1 MTDELIPDGAPS
13 ETPTGPAEKPVLN
26 FMEDLKAYIEGKGY
40 GTVYMDYKPDSPDN
54 VISVFVY
61 SSMPALDG
69 GITRRVQTQ
78 VRNTS
83 VPEAYRIAHELAVL
97 FDSGLGEDLIWLSTD
112 RWAVCRP
119 TSGARHM
126 GHDNKGRPT
135 YYIEFAASGDESP

>member
-1 MTDELIPDGAPS
+1 MTDELIPDEQPG
-13 ETPTGPAEKPVLN
+13 ETPAEPAEKPVLN

-40 GTVYMDYKPDSPDN
+40 GTVYMDRKPDSPDN
-54 VISVFVY
+54 TISLFVY
-61 SSMPALDG
+61 HNMPALDG
-69 GITRRVQTQ
+69 GITRRVQAQ
-78 VRNTS
+78 VRHIS
-83 VPEAYRIAHELAVL
+83 ASEAYRIAHELAVL

-126 GHDNKGRPT
+126 GYDNKGRPT

>member
-1 MTDELIPDGAPS
+1 MTDELIPD
-13 ETPTGPAEKPVLN
+13 ETPDETPAEPAEKPVLN

-40 GTVYMDYKPDSPDN
+40 GTVYMDRKPDSPDN
-54 VISVFVY
+54 TISLFVY
-61 SSMPALDG
+61 HNMPALDG
-69 GITRRVQTQ
+69 GITRRVQAQ
-78 VRNTS
+78 VRHIS
-83 VPEAYRIAHELAVL
+83 ASEAYRIAHELAVL
-97 FDSGLGEDLIWLSTD
+97 FDSGLDEDLIWLSTD

>member
-1 MTDELIPDGAPS
+1 MTDELIPDGTPD
-13 ETPTGPAEKPVLN
+13 ETPAEPAEKPVLN
-26 FMEDLKAYIEGKGY
+26 FMEDLKAFIEGKGY
-40 GTVYMDYKPDSPDN
+40 GTVYMDRKPDSPDN

-61 SSMPALDG
+61 HSMPALDG
-69 GITRRVQTQ
+69 GITRRVQAQ
-78 VRNTS
+78 VRHIS
-83 VPEAYRIAHELAVL
+83 ASEAYRIAHELAVL

-126 GHDNKGRPT
+126 GYDNKGRPT